1 MNDYARLEALAKE
14 HKKEYPPGT
23 RVYLKHMND
32 PYHPVPAGTR
42 GTVDHVDDLDNIHVT
57 WDNLRTLPL
66 CPDVDSFRKL
76 TTAERNAELRRDHQV
91 VSFGDDCEITLPK
104 DPIDCSSLGYFDD
117 LEYDCWHLVEKY
129 CEHFGIR
136 ILDCDDEENPISF
149 DVAKSVQEVILE
161 RLQESGV
168 QFQFDR
174 QTEDA
179 GMQMGGM

>member
-1 MNDYARLEALAKE
+1 MNDYSRWQRQAEE

-23 RVYLKHMND
+23 RVFLEHMND

-42 GTVDHVDDLDNIHVT
+42 GTVDHVDDMDNIHVT
-57 WDNLRTLPL
+57 WDNHRTLSL

-76 TTAERNAELRRDHQV
+76 TTVELNEELRRDYEV
-91 VSFGDDCEITLPK
+91 VPFGDDCEIVLPK
-104 DPIDCSSLGYFDD
+104 EPIDCSRLGYFDE
-117 LEYDCWHLVEKY
+117 LEDECWHLVEKY

-136 ILDCDDEENPISF
+136 ILDCDDEEHPINF

-174 QTEDA
+174 QTEDS